1 MVRRFLLLGTV
12 GVLLVSAFAV
22 AQEPKPAFSEEV
34 GYLGVRREHVRW
46 PTSESVARDLRS
58 SDEQTRLNAFHL
70 LGLTDQQ
77 AQLAVWS
84 QTSPSQIVGN
94 KVVTPDQVR
103 LVYAALG
110 EDATQQAILA
120 VQISEAQTT
129 AVAIAAPT
137 GQQWKRVAAFVCWCK
152 YEMYVDQDAL
162 TEFVQLHPAPQPGPA
177 TPQHF
182 ELVLRASGGGTGI
195 YTQDEAHFRMHGGDP
210 RRVLSFVSHRR
221 SCEPTGPP
229 PHWCAIEK
237 RWFYTTA
244 VGNEPGGILAEARG
258 KFASDNQPLVQQSVR
273 DLENRYLQQPIC
285 TSFRWNARE
294 FRYERLRSTPNPCLP
309 TSR

>member
-1 MVRRFLLLGTV
+1 MMRRFLLLGAV
-12 GVLLVSAFAV
+12 GVLLVSAVAV
-22 AQEPKPAFSEEV
+22 AQEPKPAVGEEV
-34 GYLGVRREHVRW
+34 GYLGMRREHVRW
-46 PTSESVARDLRS
+46 PTPESVARDLRS

-77 AQLAVWS
+77 VQLAVWS

-94 KVVTPDQVR
+94 KVATPDQVR
-103 LVYAALG
+103 LAYAALG

-129 AVAIAAPT
+129 AVAIATPADR
-137 GQQWKRVAAFVCWCK
+137 QWKRVAAFVCWCK
-152 YEMYVDQDAL
+152 YEMYVDRDAL

-195 YTQDEAHFRMHGGDP
+195 YTQDEAHFRMHGGEL
-210 RRVLSFVSHRR
+210 RRVLSFVCRRR
-221 SCEPTGPP
+221 SCDQTAPAQR
-229 PHWCAIEK
+229 WCAIEK

-258 KFASDNQPLVQQSVR
+258 KFASDNQPLVQWSVR
-273 DLENRYLQQPIC
+273 DLENRYLQRPTC
-285 TSFRWNARE
+285 TSFKWNAGE